1 MNNNILKIL
10 KRIDLVEKYLS
21 YEDIAKS
28 RRELKQIKKD
38 LKKLSLSEK

>member
-1 MNNNILKIL
+1 MNNDILRILKKIEL
-10 KRIDLVEKYLS
+10 IEKYLS

-38 LKKLSLSEK
+38 LKRLSLSEK